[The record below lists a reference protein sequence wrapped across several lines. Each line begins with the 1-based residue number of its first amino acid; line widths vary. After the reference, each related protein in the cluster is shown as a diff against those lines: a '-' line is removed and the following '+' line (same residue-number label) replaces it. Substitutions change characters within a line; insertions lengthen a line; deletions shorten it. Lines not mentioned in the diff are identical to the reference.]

1 MIFINNFIP
10 YGTLRTHSN
19 NKLYF
24 VGCKA
29 AGFDANLMDI
39 SKSQK
44 KEIFNSSCIYRGFK
58 AAIVPK
64 DKIVQHQ
71 SRYHEDLRLRSVSAL
86 LADSSQTHVGY
97 CRVRVLL
104 NDADVGEHVV
114 VQRGDEKYLKEVKVS
129 YRDAWP
135 PNVTMVLDGLR
146 CDVFPP
152 EAQEW
157 IDRKR
162 KFSFPSLP
170 LIETILK
177 QGCTLIQKA
186 HPWSNDPDIEWKYD
200 FSLADRAIW
209 NRGLSSDQT
218 HGFYVLKI
226 LIENASFH
234 LKTKLKIKHL
244 IAVYFKALEELPN
257 EMWVTN
263 FSGCILFVVSS
274 LVDCLKAR
282 FLPHYFI
289 PSNNLIACFSDQ
301 EINDIC
307 VNVECIRMFPL
318 VVLQIT
324 AESHGYNFAQKLIEI
339 VMKDCKT
346 FQQNKDV
353 MTLFTEAFI
362 PGIMGVMRVF
372 TRRGFYEAAFQQ
384 LMTLHK
390 KMFFV
395 TMSTDYNSSPDFLEI
410 FKIALKSFRQKS
422 TRVMLSLLFERYF
435 KTNVLC
441 TVIDEHSTF
450 AKDILPWKTPDEIK
464 WIEIPSEKVSDLST
478 LAEYFFSCGIKEY
491 EKRNKTL
498 ATATLET
505 AVTCLQKCIQMDA
518 ICPNNI
524 EDEKLKKEVF
534 SQRDAILL
542 KFKRQLMFYYIYL
555 WCVSEMYW
563 TADPLNRHIDD
574 IEKLCIDF
582 PYMTANLIQ
591 MFRFLRMEDKALEY
605 EQKAYLRK
613 R

>member
-10 YGTLRTHSN
+10 YGTLRTHSH

-24 VGCKA
+24 VGSKA

-44 KEIFNSSCIYRGFK
+44 KGIFYRSCVNRGFT
-58 AAIVPK
+58 AAIAPK

-71 SRYHEDLRLRSVSAL
+71 GRYHEDLRLRSMSAL
-86 LADSSQTHVGY
+86 HADSSQTHKGY

-129 YRDAWP
+129 YRDALP
-135 PNVTMVLDGLR
+135 PDVTRVFDGLR

-170 LIETILK
+170 LIKTILK

-209 NRGLSSDQT
+209 NRGLSSHQT
-218 HGFYVLKI
+218 HGFYVFKI
-226 LIENASFH
+226 LVENASFH

-257 EMWVTN
+257 EMWKTN
-263 FSGCILFVVSS
+263 FSGCILFVVGS
-274 LVDCLKAR
+274 LVNFLKAR

-289 PSNNLIACFSDQ
+289 PSHNLIVCFSVQ

-318 VVLQIT
+318 VVLRIT
-324 AESHGYNFAQKLIEI
+324 AENHGYNFAQKLIEI

-346 FQQNKDV
+346 FRNNKDV

-362 PGIMGVMRVF
+362 PGIIGIMRVF
-372 TRRGFYEAAFQQ
+372 TRRGFYEVAFQK
-384 LMTLHK
+384 LMTLHEQ
-390 KMFFV
+390 MPLA
-395 TMSTDYNSSPDFLEI
+395 TMPADCNSRPDFLEI
-410 FKIALKSFRQKS
+410 FEIALKSFRQKS
-422 TRVMLSLLFERYF
+422 TRVILSLLFEKYT
-435 KTNVLC
+435 KTNVLSK
-441 TVIDEHSTF
+441 VIDERSTF
-450 AKDILPWKTPDEIK
+450 AKNVLPWKTPDEIE
-464 WIEIPSEKVSDLST
+464 WMEIPSEKVSDFSA

-491 EKRNKTL
+491 KKRNKTL

-505 AVTCLQKCIQMDA
+505 AVICFQKCIQMDT

-524 EDEKLKKEVF
+524 QDEKLKEEVF
-534 SQRDAILL
+534 AQRDAILL
-542 KFKRQLMFYYIYL
+542 KFKRQLMSCYIYL

-563 TADPLNRHIDD
+563 TIDPLHRHIDD
-574 IEKLCIDF
+574 IEKLCVDLPDMTVFLID
-582 PYMTANLIQ
+582 ML
-591 MFRFLRMEDKALEY
+591 RHVRMEDKALEY
-605 EQKAYLRK
+605 EK
-613 R
+613 RLI